1 MHHSPLTS
9 NIGRCSFTA
18 VSAGKAAGS
27 LMIFN
32 NVLEIIG
39 HTPIVRLNRVV
50 DGCPAKVIAKLEML
64 NPTGSAKARSAWGMI
79 QAAEKAGVL
88 KPGGLIVEPTSGN
101 QGIALAMV
109 GAVRGYR
116 VMLVMPETM
125 SIERKKLMEAFGA
138 EVVLTPAAE
147 DLAGAVRKARELTAS
162 IAGAWMPDQFSNPTN
177 PDYHE
182 RTTGREILDQLDEP
196 VDAFVIGVGTGGT
209 LTGATRALKKR
220 FPHVQVYAVEP
231 ASSAVIGGGPPGHH
245 KIQGIGDGFIPG
257 NLDQSL
263 LTGAVPV
270 SDEEAVNM
278 ARRLAKEEGILAGIS
293 SGAAAAAAVKV
304 GRQLGAGTTVLT
316 ILPDTGERYLST
328 SLFV

>member
-1 MHHSPLTS
+1 
-9 NIGRCSFTA
+9 
-18 VSAGKAAGS
+18 
-27 LMIFN
+27 MIFN
-32 NVLEIIG
+32 NILEVIG
-39 HTPIVRLNRVV
+39 NTPIVRLSRVA
-50 DGCPAKVIAKLEML
+50 DDCPARVIAKLEML

-79 QAAEKAGVL
+79 QAAENAGVL

-147 DLAGAVRKARELTAS
+147 DLAGAVRKSRELAAS
-162 IAGAWMPDQFSNPTN
+162 IPGAWMPDQFSNPTN

-182 RTTGREILDQLDEP
+182 GTTGQEILNQLDEP
-196 VDAFVIGVGTGGT
+196 VDAFVLGVGTGGT
-209 LTGATRALKKR
+209 LTGAARALKKR
-220 FPHVQVYAVEP
+220 IPHLQVYAVEP

-245 KIQGIGDGFIPG
+245 KIQGIGDGFIPV

-263 LTGAVPV
+263 LTGAVAV

-293 SGAAAAAAVKV
+293 SGAAVAAAVKV
-304 GRQLGAGTTVLT
+304 GKRLGAGTTVLT

-328 SLFV
+328 SLFE